1 MSHRFHRLEPTS
13 ISPYNY
19 QLSINYTLCQ
29 LLKVP
34 TGDDLRLTCSATGF
48 PLPEVFWVRED
59 SNQTRFYDS
68 PKVAIENTPGMSVL
82 TIMSVNQRFT
92 GAYSCHAKNK
102 VGEQQMM
109 TMLNVDIPPTIL
121 SAQKGSFQK

>member
-1 MSHRFHRLEPTS
+1 MNKITF
-13 ISPYNY
+13 
-19 QLSINYTLCQ
+19 QLQ
-29 LLKVP
+29 KVP

-121 SAQKGSFQK
+121 SAQKGKFEIT

>member
-1 MSHRFHRLEPTS
+1 M
-13 ISPYNY
+13 
-19 QLSINYTLCQ
+19 
-29 LLKVP
+29 
-34 TGDDLRLTCSATGF
+34 
-48 PLPEVFWVRED
+48 FWVRED

-68 PKVAIENTPGMSVL
+68 PKVAIENSPGMSVL

-109 TMLNVDIPPTIL
+109 TMLNVDVPPTIL
-121 SAQKGSFQK
+121 SAQKGSFQNNFKDITAIFKIFSRSISSMTNTRVILY

>member
-1 MSHRFHRLEPTS
+1 
-13 ISPYNY
+13 
-19 QLSINYTLCQ
+19 
-29 LLKVP
+29 
-34 TGDDLRLTCSATGF
+34 
-48 PLPEVFWVRED
+48 
-59 SNQTRFYDS
+59 
-68 PKVAIENTPGMSVL
+68 MSVL

-121 SAQKGSFQK
+121 SAQKGKFEIT

>member
-1 MSHRFHRLEPTS
+1 M
-13 ISPYNY
+13 
-19 QLSINYTLCQ
+19 
-29 LLKVP
+29 
-34 TGDDLRLTCSATGF
+34 
-48 PLPEVFWVRED
+48 FWVRED

-121 SAQKGSFQK
+121 SAQKGSFQKWPLIHKKSPVKVIGYFDH